1 MFNWLTR
8 LLGSAAPA
16 RSADTPRPPHQ
27 TATPPAVQ
35 PGSDAPS
42 RPAART
48 DAVPSAAT
56 PCPRIPLL
64 DRGGQLA
71 GFEVL
76 PPDVMLRRAREG
88 ANVATLAA
96 YASMVLASL
105 KPIRAAG
112 RVGLTILPWQ
122 LLARPAV
129 LQNVPAGASI
139 VIDGLGAAPEQD
151 ARDLIARLQV
161 QHAVVGASEET
172 ALPVQFLFV
181 DARSRSEEECRGL
194 IESHRARHPGMPWA
208 VVNLPDID
216 AIETAL
222 RDGAELAAGRLDRTA
237 TPAEKGTPGPQV
249 AKLCRLIN
257 QLVSGADTAALAAEL
272 RSDVAL
278 SYQLLRHANSPLL
291 GVSRAVD
298 SVDQAVLLMGR
309 DALYRWLT
317 LMLVSSGERRA
328 SSRALQEIA
337 LARARLFELL
347 ATQTGVAPQSLF
359 TLGLLS
365 MIDVLLH
372 LPMADAVAPLSLAA
386 DLQSALVAR
395 SGPLAPLLSL
405 AEQLERRQLQEA
417 EVTASLFGG
426 FEPVLAASEA
436 AWVWAAQASA
446 DLRA

>member
-1 MFNWLTR
+1 MLNWLTR
-8 LLGSAAPA
+8 LFGAAPA
-16 RSADTPRPPHQ
+16 RSADLSRPSQP
-27 TATPPAVQ
+27 TSTPPAVQ
-35 PGSDAPS
+35 SGSEGLV
-42 RPAART
+42 RPAARN
-48 DAVPSAAT
+48 DVVPSAAT
-56 PCPRIPLL
+56 PCPRIPLV
-64 DRGGQLA
+64 DRSGQLA

-112 RVGLTILPWQ
+112 RVALTILPWQ

-151 ARDLIARLQV
+151 ARDLIARLQA
-161 QHAVVGASEET
+161 QHAVVGASEAT
-172 ALPVQFLFV
+172 TLPVQFLFV
-181 DARSRSEEECRGL
+181 DARVRSADECRGL
-194 IESHRARHPGMPWA
+194 IESHRTRQPGMPWA

-216 AIETAL
+216 AIEAAL
-222 RDGAELAAGRLDRTA
+222 REGAELAAGRLDRTA

-257 QLVSGADTAALAAEL
+257 QLVGGADTAALAGEL

-309 DALYRWLT
+309 DSLYRWLT
-317 LMLVSSGERRA
+317 VMLVSAGERRA

-337 LARARLFELL
+337 LARARLFEML
-347 ATQTGVAPQSLF
+347 AAQTGAAPQSMF

-395 SGPLAPLLSL
+395 SGPLAPLLTL
-405 AEQLERRQLQEA
+405 AEQLERRQLEEA
-417 EVTASLFGG
+417 EATASLYGG
-426 FEPVLAASEA
+426 MDTVLAASDA
-436 AWVWAAQASA
+436 AWAWAAQASA
-446 DLRA
+446 DLRG